1 MGTRLRFRVLRGRI
15 PANMNKIKVGI
26 VGASGYAG
34 EELVRLLS
42 RHPNAELVCVCS
54 RSLAGTPLA
63 EVMPQYRELI
73 PEGLT
78 FIRADPQA
86 ICSAPIDV
94 WFLALPHGVAA
105 EYARPLVAA
114 GKRVFDLSADF
125 RLNSPEIYE
134 EYYGKPHPDVE
145 LLKKSPYVVPELA
158 QNDEWKSASLVA
170 CPGCYPTSIQIPL
183 VPLLRDGLLKPAA
196 GACVINS
203 YSGVSG
209 AGKKADLAYAYCERD
224 ESAKAYGMPKHRHL
238 SEIEEQLSLA
248 AENPVIVIFC
258 PHLSPMKRGIST
270 TITVP
275 AGNAT
280 LEQLYASWEKAYAG
294 KPFVTLLKSGKFPDT
309 VHVTGTNRVDISA
322 VYDARTNHFII
333 TSCIDNVV
341 KGASGQAVQLMN
353 LALGFD
359 ERAGLV

>member
-1 MGTRLRFRVLRGRI
+1 MSKIRV
-15 PANMNKIKVGI
+15 AVF
-26 VGASGYAG
+26 GASGYAG

-42 RHPNAELVCVCS
+42 RHPNAELACVCS

-63 EVMPQYRELI
+63 DVMPQFREMI
-73 PEGLT
+73 PAGLT
-78 FIRADPQA
+78 FIQADPQA
-86 ICSAPIDV
+86 ICAESIDV

-125 RLNSPEIYE
+125 RLNSSEIYE

-158 QNDEWKSASLVA
+158 QNDEWKTAALVA

-183 VPLLRDGLLKPAA
+183 VPLLRAGVIKPEP
-196 GACVINS
+196 GRCLINS

-224 ESAKAYGMPKHRHL
+224 ESAKAYGLPKHRHL

-248 AENPVIVIFC
+248 AGTSVVVQFC
-258 PHLSPMKRGIST
+258 PHLAPMKRGIST

-275 AGNAT
+275 ANGSSI
-280 LEQLYASWEKAYAG
+280 EDVYACWEKAYAG
-294 KPFVTLLKSGKFPDT
+294 KPFVAVLKSGKFPDT
-309 VHVTGTNRVDISA
+309 AHVTGTNRADISA
-322 VYDARTNHFII
+322 VYDPRTQNFVI

-341 KGASGQAVQLMN
+341 KGASGQAIQLMN
-353 LALGFD
+353 LALGF
-359 ERAGLV
+359 EETAGLI